1 MNEQNNNEQENQNR
15 LENDEVNNNNTLYNN
30 EEFIY
35 IKKYTK
41 ITLSFII
48 IFVLK
53 LFFNIYIIYNDNL
66 DKFQFDYHFIINY
79 NQYYRFITRFFIS
92 YGFAHFFLESFI
104 IYRLCF
110 YFENMLGTL
119 LTLNLL
125 LISFILISLVQICVI
140 YSMIYLLKIL
150 KRNYNFDG
158 YSEGG
163 FTPVFFLL
171 YTFYFSFEGNSH
183 KIFFLLIIFVVKAR
197 NSEYLLLF
205 ILIFFTPNETFYGN
219 LSGIIAA
226 NILMIIKKIILP
238 RIIWI
243 KHFETQI
250 KLNTLFPLYRYIN
263 EENPIM
269 QKILGEY
276 DKNSKKDE
284 SDNGQQMTELTL
296 LSNENEENNENRAN

>member
-119 LTLNLL
+119 LALNLL

-183 KIFFLLIIFVVKAR
+183 KIFFCL
-197 NSEYLLLF
+197 
-205 ILIFFTPNETFYGN
+205 
-219 LSGIIAA
+219 
-226 NILMIIKKIILP
+226 
-238 RIIWI
+238 
-243 KHFETQI
+243 
-250 KLNTLFPLYRYIN
+250 
-263 EENPIM
+263 
-269 QKILGEY
+269 
-276 DKNSKKDE
+276 
-284 SDNGQQMTELTL
+284 
-296 LSNENEENNENRAN
+296 